1 MLDSHF
7 RKEEFKKSVKENVKM
22 LYRKTLDEASQEQIF
37 QAVSLAVKDVV
48 IDNWLLTQKQYEKD
62 DPKIVYYLSMEFLM
76 GRALGNNL
84 INLCAYKEVKEA
96 LDELG
101 LDLNTIEDQEPDPA
115 LGNGGLGRLAACFL
129 DSLQH
134 LDTVLMD
141 VVSVTTMVC
150 SNRKSKTDIR

>member
-1 MLDSHF
+1 MLDNHF
-7 RKEEFKKSVKENVKM
+7 KKEKFKKSVKENVKM
-22 LYRKTLDEASQEQIF
+22 LYRKTIDEATQEQVF
-37 QAVSLAVKDVV
+37 QAVSLAVKDVI

-101 LDLNTIEDQEPDPA
+101 SGSWKRRSGKTGCLFPGFSGHAGILCVWLRYPLP
-115 LGNGGLGRLAACFL
+115 LW
-129 DSLQH
+129 
-134 LDTVLMD
+134 
-141 VVSVTTMVC
+141 SVQTE
-150 SNRKSKTDIR
+150 NRKWLSGRGAG

>member
-101 LDLNTIEDQEPDPA
+101 LDLNTI
-115 LGNGGLGRLAACFL
+115 
-129 DSLQH
+129 
-134 LDTVLMD
+134 
-141 VVSVTTMVC
+141 
-150 SNRKSKTDIR
+150 

>member
-62 DPKIVYYLSMEFLM
+62 DC
-76 GRALGNNL
+76 R
-84 INLCAYKEVKEA
+84 
-96 LDELG
+96 
-101 LDLNTIEDQEPDPA
+101 
-115 LGNGGLGRLAACFL
+115 
-129 DSLQH
+129 DSLSCAGTFIIW
-134 LDTVLMD
+134 LRNK
-141 VVSVTTMVC
+141 C
-150 SNRKSKTDIR
+150 SKFRYM